1 MVYGCMGGEGQPQ
14 TQATVFTR
22 HVAFGQ
28 SLDSAIN
35 APRWLWG
42 RTWGESTNA
51 LRLETRFGADLIE
64 ELRQAGHHVVLTRA
78 FDSEMGHAGALVLH
92 PNGVI
97 EGASDPRSDGSA
109 AGY

>member
-1 MVYGCMGGEGQPQ
+1 MGGKVFGEGQPQ
-14 TQATVFTR
+14 TQAAVFTR

-28 SLDSAIN
+28 PLQFAIT

-42 RTWGESTNA
+42 RTWGQTTNA
-51 LRLETRFGADLIE
+51 LRLQTRFGADLVDD
-64 ELRQAGHHVVLTRA
+64 LRRAGHQVLLTQA
-78 FDSEMGHAGALVLH
+78 YDNSVGDAGALVLH

-109 AGY
+109 AGF